1 MMSPA
6 CTLSD
11 LIRPAMGARH
21 ATLLRDFILVI
32 AGSLIVAVCAKLQ
45 APSWPVPVTLQP
57 FAVLLVG
64 AALGSRRGSL
74 AILAYLAEGASG
86 LPVFATAPFGGAA
99 YLLGPTAGYLF
110 GFVPAAFVVGLLAER
125 QWDRRFVS
133 TLAAMAIGQSIIL
146 ACGFA
151 WMAVGI
157 GAKTAFATGVAPFI
171 VGDCLK
177 IALAAV
183 ALPGA
188 WRILRMMSASTEQ
201 REE

>member
-1 MMSPA
+1 MSPA

-11 LIRPAMGARH
+11 LIRPAQGAKH
-21 ATLLRDFILVI
+21 ATVLRDIILVV
-32 AGSLIVAVCAKLQ
+32 AGSLFVAVCAKVQ
-45 APSWPVPVTLQP
+45 APTWPVPMTLQP

-99 YLLGPTAGYLF
+99 YLLGPTAGYLL

-125 QWDRRFVS
+125 RWDRRFVF

-157 GAKTAFATGVAPFI
+157 GAKAAIASGVAPFI

-188 WRILRMMSASTEQ
+188 WRILRMTSASTEQ